1 MAQEISR
8 VSSTAAA
15 TLVGIISIAN
25 GSGRFLWAWVSDAIG
40 RKAVFVAMFLLQAAA
55 FLMLSHISSFGSL
68 TGLLFVILLCY
79 GGGFGTMP
87 AFATDYF
94 GAQDVGSIYGLMLT
108 AWGAAGVVGPTL
120 VAQVR
125 QATGHYQGALQ
136 MMALITLCSAALPLL
151 LRPPVL
157 RRKQI
162 KSEIDP
168 ASVSRIA

>member
-1 MAQEISR
+1 
-8 VSSTAAA
+8 
-15 TLVGIISIAN
+15 
-25 GSGRFLWAWVSDAIG
+25 
-40 RKAVFVAMFLLQAAA
+40 
-55 FLMLSHISSFGSL
+55 
-68 TGLLFVILLCY
+68 
-79 GGGFGTMP
+79 
-87 AFATDYF
+87 
-94 GAQDVGSIYGLMLT
+94 
-108 AWGAAGVVGPTL
+108 VGPTL